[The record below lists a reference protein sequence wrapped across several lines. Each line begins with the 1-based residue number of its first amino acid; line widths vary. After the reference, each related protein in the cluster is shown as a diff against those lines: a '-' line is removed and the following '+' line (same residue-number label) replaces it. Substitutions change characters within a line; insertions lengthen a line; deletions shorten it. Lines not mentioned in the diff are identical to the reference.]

1 MILIRFMSARK
12 KIWSERVGRSV
23 HAGEKFPEFPRHRTC
38 LRNLPVCR
46 KDVPEELTPRMVEI
60 LNDLN
65 LVVAPFGEKK
75 VLGKVLLITSVNHS
89 IVAQA
94 ISFQTR
100 PFSAEFIEYVAPPA
114 GTPLPWVLQMPID
127 EQGELQI
134 ERECSLALRL
144 ARQAEGFSYAQCVL
158 SAPASSMTF
167 DKPQVTELV
176 PLDLEKMRE
185 QHRANRQLRS
195 AMRALK
201 LAKDPVRR
209 RAKGD
214 GKGRGRGAPGRGTVG
229 RGGARGRGRARS
241 AEPAA
246 ASDSG
251 VPAAVASEHED
262 ISATS

>member
-1 MILIRFMSARK
+1 MSARK

-23 HAGEKFPEFPRHRTC
+23 HAGEKFSDFPRHRTC

-46 KDVPEELTPRMVEI
+46 KNVPEELTPRMVEI
-60 LNDLN
+60 LNDLS

-100 PFSAEFIEYVAPPA
+100 PFSAEFIKYVAPPA
-114 GTPLPWVLQMPID
+114 RTPLPWVLQMQID

-144 ARQAEGFSYAQCVL
+144 ARQAEGFSYAQSVL

-167 DKPQVTELV
+167 DKPQATELV
-176 PLDLEKMRE
+176 PLHLETMRE

-195 AMRALK
+195 AMRALI

-214 GKGRGRGAPGRGTVG
+214 GKERGRGAPGRGTVG
-229 RGGARGRGRARS
+229 RGGACGRGRARS

-246 ASDSG
+246 ASDCW
-251 VPAAVASEHED
+251 VPADVSSEHED